1 MSLIR
6 LRLLG
11 DPHVL
16 DTAGRPSE
24 LQGRKTLALLA
35 CLAVARAPRPREGI
49 MQLLWGDR
57 FESQA
62 RQSLRQ
68 TIYALRKLL
77 PDGSDLFVMSGE
89 TISLDQRHVSADV
102 WDFER
107 RAANEDLR
115 NLEEAANLYR
125 GPFLQGLSLREQAF
139 SEWMAVEQARLGEIA
154 WSVLYRL
161 ARQYKLERRHDDA
174 LSAARR
180 LLDLDPLREKSHRLA
195 MRILM
200 AKGER
205 ALALRQF
212 QQLTALL
219 RQELGVEPD
228 IETLRAYEE
237 IKAGETVDGDVSK
250 APTERPSRPA
260 GPDRFFSPLRP
271 AVAVLPFKPGG
282 GDLDLEHIAQGV
294 AEDVAASLSSWRW
307 FPVIG
312 TSSSRY
318 FSATLSDLA
327 EIGRM
332 LDARY
337 AVTGSLRAAGGSLR
351 LSVELTDLL
360 SRHTLWAHRYEIGRR
375 ELQDVPEE
383 ITRRIV
389 ASIEPQVERAEQE
402 RALAKPEHNLTAWD
416 LVLRAN
422 WHKTELTR
430 QRNKQAIALYEE
442 AIRLDPR
449 LSLAWSHLA
458 GSHWFEGI
466 LGWSDDPKASF
477 EACDACAKRALALD
491 DSDWLAH
498 TLAGLSDMWIRRDH
512 DASLA
517 RLNRAVYLN
526 PSSSIANHAAACA
539 LEFAGMPGEALPH
552 LRLILRLDPRYANN
566 AAMLADM
573 SLSYLQLGQFADA
586 VTCARKSI
594 SFGPEYP
601 RAYPRLVSALAHL
614 GKRNEA
620 ERELAR
626 LFELQPNFSERY
638 VRETYP
644 FRDPRHL
651 DLLLAG
657 LYKAGL
663 LVGA

>member
-1 MSLIR
+1 MSRIR
-6 LRLLG
+6 LLLLG
-11 DPHVL
+11 DPQVL
-16 DTAGRPSE
+16 GPDGRPGE
-24 LQGRKTLALLA
+24 LQGRKGLALLA
-35 CLAVARAPRPREGI
+35 CLAVSRTPPTREALV
-49 MQLLWGDR
+49 QLLWENR

-77 PDGSDLFVMSGE
+77 PDGSDPFAMAGE
-89 TISLDQRHVSADV
+89 TIALDRRHVSCDV
-102 WDFER
+102 WEFE
-107 RAANEDLR
+107 AAAASDALPA
-115 NLEEAANLYR
+115 LEEAAGLCR
-125 GPFLQGLSLREQAF
+125 GPLLQGLSLREQSF
-139 SEWMAVEQARLGEIA
+139 GEWLAIEQARLADVA

-161 ARQYKLERRHDDA
+161 ARLYRQERRHDEA
-174 LSAARR
+174 LAAVRR
-180 LLDLDPLREKSHRLA
+180 LVELDPLREKSHRLA
-195 MRILM
+195 MRILV

-205 ALALRQF
+205 ALAIRQF
-212 QQLTALL
+212 HQLTALL

-228 IETLRAYEE
+228 LETLRVYEE
-237 IKAGETVDGDVSK
+237 IKAGEPAA
-250 APTERPSRPA
+250 APATGASVAAPASPS
-260 GPDRFFSPLRP
+260 GLDSFFSPLRP
-271 AVAVLPFKPGG
+271 AVAVLPFKSGG
-282 GDLDLEHIAQGV
+282 SDPELEHVVQGV

-312 TSSSRY
+312 THSSRY
-318 FSATLSDLA
+318 FSETLSDLA

-337 AVTGSLRAAGGSLR
+337 AVSGSLRAAGETVR
-351 LSVELTDLL
+351 LSVELTDLQ
-360 SRHTLWAHRYEIGRR
+360 SRHTLWAHRYEIARR

-402 RALAKPEHNLTAWD
+402 RALRKSDHNLTAWD

-422 WHKTELTR
+422 WHKSELTR
-430 QRNKQAIALYEE
+430 VRNRQAIALYEE

-449 LSLAWSHLA
+449 LSLAWSQLA
-458 GSHWFEGI
+458 NSHWFDGI

-477 EACDACAKRALALD
+477 TACDASARQALALD
-491 DSDWLAH
+491 EADWLAH
-498 TLAGLSDMWIRRDH
+498 TLAGLCDMWIRRDH
-512 DASLA
+512 DASLE

-566 AAMLADM
+566 AAMLSDM
-573 SLSYLQLGQFADA
+573 ALSYLQLGQFADA
-586 VTCARKSI
+586 VTCARKAI

-614 GKRNEA
+614 GQREEA
-620 ERELAR
+620 GRVLAR
-626 LFELQPNFSERY
+626 LLELQPGFCDRH

-651 DLLLAG
+651 DLLLGG